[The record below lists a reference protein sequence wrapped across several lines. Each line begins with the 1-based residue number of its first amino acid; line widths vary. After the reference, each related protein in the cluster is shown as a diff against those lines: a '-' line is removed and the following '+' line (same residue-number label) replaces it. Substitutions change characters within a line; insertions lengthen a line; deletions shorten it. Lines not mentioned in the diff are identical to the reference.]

1 MPLLAQQ
8 HNNPKDMKKD
18 ILDISAV
25 YLPKLSVLFRG
36 KPFHTV
42 SFCMMNTVNYFIA
55 WLFFSDII
63 NSVIEELAI
72 SNMIIII
79 DDSITNKPLSSTS
92 SYLSAVSWLIL
103 SS

>member
-18 ILDISAV
+18 ILDISAA
-25 YLPKLSVLFRG
+25 YFPKLSVLFRG

-42 SFCMMNTVNYFIA
+42 SFCMMNIELLYCLA
-55 WLFFSDII
+55 FFSDII

-92 SYLSAVSWLIL
+92 SYISAVSWLTL